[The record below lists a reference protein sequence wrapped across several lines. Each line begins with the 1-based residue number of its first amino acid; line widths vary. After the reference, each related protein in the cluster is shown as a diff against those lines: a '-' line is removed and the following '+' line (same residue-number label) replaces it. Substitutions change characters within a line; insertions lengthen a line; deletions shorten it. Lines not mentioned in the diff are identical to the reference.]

1 MRCWSAIS
9 GGWAEA
15 RSRRKIQANAAR
27 RAISD
32 GRPALSRFA
41 LAARWHRF
49 HGQQIP
55 DGVRLRVE
63 SRRAENPLF
72 MKISVPT
79 ETAPREQ
86 RVALAPDSVARL
98 IKQLKLEIVVQ
109 RGAGLRAGFRDDAYE
124 SAGAVMVPD
133 AAAALDCAAVA
144 KVQPPTS
151 DEIARIPE
159 GATLISLMRPGQS
172 AEVVTAL
179 AQRRVT
185 SLALELV
192 PRITRAQSMD
202 VLSSQS
208 TVAGYKAVLLGA
220 SALGKFLPM
229 LTTAAG
235 NISPAKVFVIGA
247 GVAGLQAIATARRLG
262 GVVSGFD
269 VRPAAREQVL
279 SLGATF
285 VANDLVSESA
295 EAAGGYARAQTEDE
309 QARTLA
315 AIGNHIK
322 DQDLVV
328 TTAQIPG
335 KPAPKLIT
343 DEMVASM
350 RAGSVIV
357 DLAAETGGN
366 CTLAK
371 PGETVQSNDVTIIA
385 PLNVPST
392 VAFHASQMFGRNIF
406 ELLKHLVK
414 DDALQL
420 DQSDEITGAMMMTHD
435 GKVLR

>member
-1 MRCWSAIS
+1 
-9 GGWAEA
+9 
-15 RSRRKIQANAAR
+15 
-27 RAISD
+27 
-32 GRPALSRFA
+32 
-41 LAARWHRF
+41 
-49 HGQQIP
+49 
-55 DGVRLRVE
+55 
-63 SRRAENPLF
+63 

-98 IKQLKLEIVVQ
+98 VKQLKLEIAVQ

-124 SAGAVMVPD
+124 SAGATMVAD
-133 AAAALDCAAVA
+133 AAAAFDCPVVA
-144 KVQPPTS
+144 KVQPPTAE
-151 DEIARIPE
+151 EIGRIPN
-159 GATLISLMRPGQS
+159 GAALISLMRPGQS
-172 AEVVTAL
+172 ADVVSAL

-208 TVAGYKAVLLGA
+208 TVSGYKAVLIGA

-285 VANDLVSESA
+285 VQSDVVSESTQT
-295 EAAGGYARAQTEDE
+295 AGGYAREQTAEE
-309 QARTLA
+309 RARTLEA
-315 AIGNHIK
+315 MANHIK
-322 DQDLVV
+322 DVDLVI
-328 TTAQIPG
+328 TTAAIPG

-371 PGETVQSNDVTIIA
+371 PGETVQANDVTIIA

-414 DDALQL
+414 DGALQL

-435 GKVLR
+435 GKVLRS

>member
-1 MRCWSAIS
+1 MKR
-9 GGWAEA
+9 
-15 RSRRKIQANAAR
+15 
-27 RAISD
+27 
-32 GRPALSRFA
+32 
-41 LAARWHRF
+41 
-49 HGQQIP
+49 GQTFGAPP
-55 DGVRLRVE
+55 DRYC
-63 SRRAENPLF
+63 
-72 MKISVPT
+72 MKICVPT

-86 RVALAPDSVARL
+86 RVALAPDSVSRL
-98 IKQLKLEIVVQ
+98 IKQLKVEIVVQ

-124 SAGAVMVPD
+124 AAGATI
-133 AAAALDCAAVA
+133 AADIASVLRGARVVA
-144 KVQPPTS
+144 KVQPPNAS
-151 DEIARIPE
+151 EIEAIAE
-159 GATLISLMRPGQS
+159 GTALVSLMQPGRS
-172 AEVVTAL
+172 AALTEAL
-179 AQRRVT
+179 ARRRIE

-208 TVAGYKAVLLGA
+208 TVSGYKAVLIGA

-285 VANDLVSESA
+285 VANDVVDESA
-295 EAAGGYARAQTEDE
+295 QTAGGYARAQTQDE
-309 QARTLA
+309 QTRTLA
-315 AIGNHIK
+315 AIANHIK
-322 DQDLVV
+322 DQDLVI

-335 KPAPKLIT
+335 KPAPTLIT
-343 DEMVASM
+343 AEMVATM

-366 CTLAK
+366 CALAK
-371 PGETVQSNDVTIIA
+371 PGETIAAHDVTIIA
-385 PLNVPST
+385 PVNVPST

-414 DDALQL
+414 DGALVL
-420 DQSDEITGAMMMTHD
+420 DPADEITGAMMMTHD
-435 GKVLR
+435 GKVVRS

>member
-1 MRCWSAIS
+1 
-9 GGWAEA
+9 
-15 RSRRKIQANAAR
+15 
-27 RAISD
+27 
-32 GRPALSRFA
+32 
-41 LAARWHRF
+41 
-49 HGQQIP
+49 
-55 DGVRLRVE
+55 
-63 SRRAENPLF
+63 
-72 MKISVPT
+72 MKISVPA
-79 ETAPREQ
+79 ETAPREH

-98 IKQLKLEIVVQ
+98 IKQQKVEVVVQ
-109 RGAGLRAGFRDDAYE
+109 QGAGLRAGFRDDAYVA
-124 SAGAVMVPD
+124 AGAAIVPT
-133 AAAALDCAAVA
+133 AAAALGGANVVA
-144 KVQPPTS
+144 KVQPPNAG
-151 DEIARIPE
+151 EIAQIDE
-159 GATLISLMRPGQS
+159 GATVISLMRPGQT
-172 AEVVTAL
+172 AELVQAL
-179 AQRRVT
+179 AQRRVN

-208 TVAGYKAVLLGA
+208 TVSGYKAVLMGA
-220 SALGKFLPM
+220 SALPKFLPM

-285 VANDLVSESA
+285 VANDLVSDTA
-295 EAAGGYARAQTEDE
+295 QTAGGYARAQTEDE
-309 QARTLA
+309 QAKTMTALA
-315 AIGNHIK
+315 NHIT

-328 TTAQIPG
+328 TTAAIPG

-343 DEMVASM
+343 SEMVQSM

-366 CTLAK
+366 CVLCQ
-371 PGETVQSNDVTIIA
+371 PGEEVTMHDVTIIG
-385 PLNVPST
+385 PLNLPST
-392 VAFHASQMFGRNIF
+392 VPFHASQMFGRNIF
-406 ELLKHLVK
+406 ELLKHLLK
-414 DDALQL
+414 DGALQL
-420 DQSDEITGAMMMTHD
+420 DASDEITGAMLMAHD

>member
-1 MRCWSAIS
+1 
-9 GGWAEA
+9 
-15 RSRRKIQANAAR
+15 
-27 RAISD
+27 
-32 GRPALSRFA
+32 
-41 LAARWHRF
+41 
-49 HGQQIP
+49 
-55 DGVRLRVE
+55 
-63 SRRAENPLF
+63 

-79 ETAPREQ
+79 ETAPGEQ

-98 IKQLKLEIVVQ
+98 IKQLKVEVVVQ
-109 RGAGLRAGFRDDAYE
+109 RGAGMSAGFRDDAYTA
-124 SAGAVMVPD
+124 AGAAIAND
-133 AAAALDCAAVA
+133 AASTLRDAQVVA
-144 KVQPPTS
+144 KVQPPS
-151 DEIARIPE
+151 DSEISGIPK
-159 GATLISLMRPGQS
+159 GATLISLLHPGRNGELPQ
-172 AEVVTAL
+172 AL
-179 AQRRVT
+179 ANHGIT
-185 SLALELV
+185 ALALELV
-192 PRITRAQSMD
+192 PRITRAQSID
-202 VLSSQS
+202 VLSSQA
-208 TVAGYKAVLLGA
+208 TVAGYKGVLMGA
-220 SALGKFLPM
+220 SASGKFLPM

-285 VANDLVSESA
+285 VANDLVNDSA
-295 EAAGGYARAQTEDE
+295 QTAGGYARAQTDDE

-315 AIGNHIK
+315 AIANHIK

-328 TTAQIPG
+328 TTAAIPG

-343 DEMVASM
+343 DEMLASM

-366 CTLAK
+366 CTQSK
-371 PGETVQSNDVTIIA
+371 PGETVVVSDVTIIA

-406 ELLKHLVK
+406 ELLKLLVK
-414 DDALQL
+414 DGALSLDA
-420 DQSDEITGAMMMTHD
+420 DTEITSAMTITRD
-435 GKVLR
+435 GKVVR

>member
-1 MRCWSAIS
+1 MLS
-9 GGWAEA
+9 GQILPSLHTAL
-15 RSRRKIQANAAR
+15 
-27 RAISD
+27 RAL
-32 GRPALSRFA
+32 GN
-41 LAARWHRF
+41 
-49 HGQQIP
+49 G
-55 DGVRLRVE
+55 VE
-63 SRRAENPLF
+63 STRQQFLDDARLTVRARPPSSLSF

-79 ETAPREQ
+79 ETASGEQ
-86 RVALAPDSVARL
+86 RVALAPDSVQRL
-98 IKQLKLEIVVQ
+98 VKAKIDVIVQ
-109 RGAGLRAGFRDDAYE
+109 RGAGLRAGFRDDAYV
-124 SAGAVMVPD
+124 SAGATLTD
-133 AAAALDCAAVA
+133 EAAALANEVVA
-144 KVQPPTS
+144 KVQPPS
-151 DEIARIPE
+151 SAEIARMTE
-159 GATLISLMRPGQS
+159 GATLISLLRPGHS
-172 AEVVTAL
+172 ADTVSELSQRKITA
-179 AQRRVT
+179 
-185 SLALELV
+185 LALELV

-208 TVAGYKAVLLGA
+208 TVAGYKAVLVGA

-285 VANDLVSESA
+285 VANDLVSDNA
-295 EAAGGYARAQTEDE
+295 QTAGGYARAQTSDE
-309 QARTLA
+309 QSRTLE
-315 AIGNHIK
+315 AIGGHIK
-322 DQDLVV
+322 DMDLVV

-343 DEMVASM
+343 NEMVASM

-366 CTLAK
+366 CALTK
-371 PGETVQSNDVTIIA
+371 PGETVQAHDVTIVA
-385 PLNVPST
+385 PLNIAST

-406 ELLKHLVK
+406 ELMKHLVK
-414 DDALQL
+414 DGALQL
-420 DQSDEITGAMMMTHD
+420 DPADEITGAMMMTHD

>member
-1 MRCWSAIS
+1 
-9 GGWAEA
+9 
-15 RSRRKIQANAAR
+15 
-27 RAISD
+27 
-32 GRPALSRFA
+32 
-41 LAARWHRF
+41 
-49 HGQQIP
+49 
-55 DGVRLRVE
+55 
-63 SRRAENPLF
+63 

-98 IKQLKLEIVVQ
+98 IKQQKLEVVVQ

-124 SAGAVMVPD
+124 AAGASLAAD
-133 AAAALDCAAVA
+133 AAALFAGATTIA
-144 KVQPPTS
+144 KVQPPGG
-151 DEIARIPE
+151 DEIARIE
-159 GATLISLMRPGQS
+159 TGATVISLMRPGQS
-172 AEVVTAL
+172 ADTVAAL
-179 AQRRVT
+179 AERKIT

-208 TVAGYKAVLLGA
+208 TVAGYKGVLIGA
-220 SALGKFLPM
+220 SALPKFLPM

-262 GVVSGFD
+262 GVVSAFD

-279 SLGATF
+279 SLGASF
-285 VANDLVSESA
+285 VASDLVDDSA
-295 EAAGGYARAQTEDE
+295 QTSGGYARAQTADE
-309 QARTLA
+309 QTKTMEALA
-315 AIGNHIK
+315 NHIK

-328 TTAQIPG
+328 TTAAIPG

-343 DEMVASM
+343 AQMVESM

-357 DLAAETGGN
+357 DLASETGGS
-366 CTLAK
+366 CVLCQ
-371 PGETVQSNDVTIIA
+371 PGESVTVHDVTIIG
-385 PLNVPST
+385 PLNLPSSVP
-392 VAFHASQMFGRNIF
+392 FHASQMFGRNIF

-414 DDALQL
+414 DGALQL
-420 DQSDEITGAMMMTHD
+420 DASDEITGAMLMTHE

>member
-1 MRCWSAIS
+1 
-9 GGWAEA
+9 
-15 RSRRKIQANAAR
+15 
-27 RAISD
+27 
-32 GRPALSRFA
+32 
-41 LAARWHRF
+41 
-49 HGQQIP
+49 
-55 DGVRLRVE
+55 
-63 SRRAENPLF
+63 

-79 ETAPREQ
+79 ETAPREL
-86 RVALAPDSVARL
+86 RVALAPDSAARL
-98 IKQLKLEIVVQ
+98 IKQQKLEIVVQ
-109 RGAGLRAGFRDDAYE
+109 SGAGLRAGFRDDAYV
-124 SAGAVMVPD
+124 SAGAAIVPD
-133 AAAALDCAAVA
+133 AAMALAGDVVA
-144 KVQPPTS
+144 KVQPPS
-151 DEIARIPE
+151 ADEIARIPE
-159 GATLISLMRPGQS
+159 GATLISLMRPGQT
-172 AEVVTAL
+172 ADVVSAL
-179 AQRRVT
+179 AARRIT

-208 TVAGYKAVLLGA
+208 TVSGYKGVLIGA
-220 SALGKFLPM
+220 SALPKFLPM

-285 VANDLVSESA
+285 VQSEVVSDSA
-295 EAAGGYARAQTEDE
+295 QTAGGYAREQTAEE
-309 QARTLA
+309 QAKTLEA
-315 AIGNHIK
+315 MANHIK
-322 DQDLVV
+322 DQDLIV
-328 TTAQIPG
+328 TTAAIPG
-335 KPAPKLIT
+335 RPAPKLIT
-343 DEMVASM
+343 DEMVQSM

-366 CTLAK
+366 CALSK
-371 PGETVQSNDVTIIA
+371 PGETVVAHDVTIIA

-392 VAFHASQMFGRNIF
+392 VPFHASQMFGRNIL

-414 DDALQL
+414 DGALQL
-420 DQSDEITGAMMMTHD
+420 DASDEITGAMMMTHD